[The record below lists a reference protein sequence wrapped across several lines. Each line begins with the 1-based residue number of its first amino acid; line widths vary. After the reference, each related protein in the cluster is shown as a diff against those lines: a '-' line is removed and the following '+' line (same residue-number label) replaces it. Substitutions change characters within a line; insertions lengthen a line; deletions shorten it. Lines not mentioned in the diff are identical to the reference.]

1 MEDKGARPN
10 VWYRTTGVGVREE
23 GPEGTGRFFA
33 HIRADEQLR
42 RFRER
47 IGGPAHRGKI
57 GESEAHSP

>member
-1 MEDKGARPN
+1 MSVSG
-10 VWYRTTGVGVREE
+10 TGTGGREE
-23 GPEGTGRFFA
+23 GPEGTGKFFA

-47 IGGPAHRGKI
+47 IGGPARRGRI